1 MRILYGVQTTGHG
14 HLVRSTPIIRGLR
27 DHGHAVDVVLSG
39 PAVDPL
45 WPRRIGAP
53 VTLHPGLTFAADG
66 GDVRYLRTV
75 REARPLRFLADTFR
89 CQVRDYDLVVSDYE
103 PVTAWAARLAGVAS
117 VGIGHLYAFA
127 WPQVPRAR
135 GNLVT
140 RLVMQHFAPVARPV
154 GYHWAP
160 FDAPLLPPGVA
171 PEARAVVRGTIDPDL
186 IVVYLGFEPLDRILP
201 LLRQF
206 PGRRF
211 HVYGRYPAPYREGS
225 IMVRPA
231 SRDAFLADLATCGG
245 VIANAGFTLASE
257 CLHLGIRL
265 LVKPVRGQ
273 LEQESNCVALQAL
286 GLATVSRSLHRND
299 VAGWLGQPAPLPRYY
314 PDVTAAVTRWL
325 AGGATRPLQALATGL
340 WEQVA
345 LTSPDARAT
354 ASRGSAG
361 APAARGGAAGL
372 T

>member
-14 HLVRSTPIIRGLR
+14 HLVRSTPLIRGLR
-27 DHGHAVDVVLSG
+27 EHGHAVDVVLSG

-53 VTLHPGLTFAADG
+53 VTLHPGLTFAAVG
-66 GDVRYLRTV
+66 GHVRYLRTV

-89 CQVRDYDLVVSDYE
+89 CRVRDYDLVVSDYE

-135 GNLVT
+135 GNPVT
-140 RLVMQHFAPVARPV
+140 RLVMQQFAPVARPV

-171 PEARAVVRGTIDPDL
+171 PEARAVVRGASDPDL
-186 IVVYLGFEPLDRILP
+186 ILVYLGFEPLDRILP

-211 HVYGRYPAPYREGS
+211 HVYGRYPVPLQEGS
-225 IMVRPA
+225 IVVRPA
-231 SRDAFLADLATCGG
+231 SRDAFLTDLATCGG

-257 CLHLGIRL
+257 CLHLGVRL
-265 LVKPVRGQ
+265 LVKPLHGQ
-273 LEQESNCVALQAL
+273 LEQESNGVALQAL
-286 GLATVSRSLHRND
+286 GLATVSPALTRNE
-299 VAGWLGQPAPLPRYY
+299 VAGWLGQPAPPPRHY
-314 PDVTAAVTRWL
+314 PDVTAAVLNWL
-325 AGGATRPLQALATGL
+325 KAGATRPVEELAASL
-340 WEQVA
+340 WQRRPVD
-345 LTSPDARAT
+345 SPDPDGRVN
-354 ASRGSAG
+354 
-361 APAARGGAAGL
+361 AAGGHPRKDREAR
-372 T
+372 